1 MNSMHLL
8 AFLPFLMGPGM
19 AQELS
24 WPGFRGPQRDG
35 VARGAEP
42 PVAWSESENLAW
54 KVELPGGGSSSP
66 IIVGDRVYV
75 ACYSGY
81 GNILDDQGDP
91 KDLVHHL
98 VCIDRASGELIW
110 DRAIPGPLTDPVPQV
125 QLTEHGFASPT
136 PVTDGDTICAYFG
149 RAGIVAFDRNGN
161 ILWQKDLGKPS
172 KGAPAATNAV
182 MHKGKALSLRWG
194 SAASPLLHDGMVIVN
209 CSEESNSI
217 RALDQKTGELVWKHE
232 SANLEGCATSPALV
246 GPKQDKTLVMV
257 LAGAVWGM
265 SPKTGKLAW
274 RVETGTRGGM
284 SPTPVADE
292 KIVYAFGGSGASHAL
307 RLGTL
312 PTPEGKEPTSK
323 PSSRIVWK
331 GANVDIPSP
340 VLHNGLLFLVDTKGI
355 ATVLNAKDGSQVQKV
370 RLEGRTGAVYAS
382 PVVADGRMYIVSR
395 KRGTFVYTADKDLKL
410 LARNELDDKTQFNA
424 SPAVVGNQ
432 MFLRSDKR
440 LYCITQTDPP
450 R

>member
-1 MNSMHLL
+1 MSFHRLSMSTLPLL
-8 AFLPFLMGPGM
+8 VTAMPD
-19 AQELS
+19 QE
-24 WPGFRGPQRDG
+24 WPAFRGPHHDG
-35 VARGAEP
+35 VARDAKP
-42 PVAWSESENLAW
+42 PTKWSSTQNLAW
-54 KVELPGGGSSSP
+54 KMDLPGPGSSSP
-66 IIVGDRVYV
+66 IETDDRIYVTSYTGYGDYLDDGGDRK
-75 ACYSGY
+75 S
-81 GNILDDQGDP
+81 LE
-91 KDLVHHL
+91 HHL
-98 VCIDRASGELIW
+98 TCVDRTSGKRLW
-110 DRAIPGPLTDPVPQV
+110 SKTVPGPLDKKARKV

-265 SPKTGKLAW
+265 SPKTGKVLW

-370 RLEGRTGAVYAS
+370 RLEGRTSAVYAS

-395 KRGTFVYTADKDLKL
+395 KRGTFVYTADEDLKL
-410 LARNELDDKTQFNA
+410 LARNELDDNTQFNA

-432 MFLRSDKR
+432 LFLRSDKR
-440 LYCITQTDPP
+440 LYCITQTDSP